1 MLKYLLNL
9 MYIKFKRYMEVVMND
24 ELDTPTLQQAE
35 ERFLDTI
42 QAPRTAKTYRWA
54 LAAFRRFLQATEYA
68 GYQQEE
74 QSPSPTTC
82 LQDDVL
88 EGFYSW
94 LNNEYTS
101 AQTVRT
107 YLSAIRR
114 FFTWLEVKEFLH
126 PDFQLAKAQNR
137 LKAAQGEKSR
147 IPYKHRRVD
156 PELPSIVTYYDKLR
170 LPQGDSWATQV
181 QRLKILR
188 ARAIVHTLYAS
199 GGRVSEV
206 TSLTREMV
214 LDGRIDE
221 VHITGKGGLPRVILL
236 TREAMQAIQAYIAE
250 RNDNFPGLFIS
261 HGRGRGNPLGRG
273 TVWSVVKEAAKALG
287 LHRSTSPHS
296 FRHYRATQLL
306 NEGMPLESVQ
316 AYLGHQDISTTRKVY
331 AHTKTAVLKDQLSTY
346 GRTPT
351 EAIEDLKTRRGLPKK
366 E

>member
-1 MLKYLLNL
+1 MSK
-9 MYIKFKRYMEVVMND
+9 
-24 ELDTPTLQQAE
+24 ELDAPTLQRAE
-35 ERFLDTI
+35 EAFLETI
-42 QAPRTAKTYRWA
+42 QAPRTANTYRWA
-54 LAAFRRFLQATEYA
+54 LAAFRRFLQETDYA
-68 GYQQEE
+68 GDQQEE
-74 QSPSPTTC
+74 QSPFPTTC
-82 LQDDVL
+82 LQEDVL
-88 EGFYSW
+88 ENFYSW
-94 LNNEYTS
+94 LNSEYTS

-114 FFTWLEVKEFLH
+114 FFTWLEVKELLH

-137 LKAAQGEKSR
+137 LKAAQGKKSR

-156 PELPSIVTYYDKLR
+156 PELPGIVNYYDKLS
-170 LPQGDSWATQV
+170 LPQGDNWTTRV
-181 QRLKILR
+181 ERLKILR

-206 TSLTREMV
+206 ASLTREMV

-221 VHITGKGGLPRVILL
+221 VHIRGKGGLPRVILL
-236 TREAMQAIQAYIAE
+236 TREAMQAIQAYVAE

-273 TVWSVVKEAAKALG
+273 TIWSVVKKAAKTLG
-287 LHRSTSPHS
+287 LHKSTSPHS

-351 EAIEDLKTRRGLPKK
+351 EAIEDLETRRGPSEKK
-366 E
+366 